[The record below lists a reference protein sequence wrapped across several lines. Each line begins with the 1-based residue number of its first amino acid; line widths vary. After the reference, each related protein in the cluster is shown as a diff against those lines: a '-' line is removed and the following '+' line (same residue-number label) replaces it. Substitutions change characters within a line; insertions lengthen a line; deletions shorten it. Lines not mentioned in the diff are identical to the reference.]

1 MEKASLENRQKK
13 PRLERA
19 SRWKTYFFL
28 LVLLLLVTVFL
39 SLNMGFS
46 QIPLQDTF
54 QILLKN
60 IPFIGDSVHLTQFQI
75 DKEPIIMLVRFPRIL
90 CGALVGAALAASGT
104 IFQGL
109 FRNPMA
115 DPYTTSASS
124 GASLGAALAI
134 VLGLGVSIFG
144 LFTIPLFA
152 FVGCMTSVLVVYFI
166 SRVGSR
172 VPITTLLLSGIAVSI
187 FELAIVAYLQ
197 TIAGD
202 RLGPLTFWLIGSLSS
217 TRTTWMGL
225 LSILPFILIGII
237 VTYLYSR
244 DLNLLT
250 LGEDQAQHLG
260 VNLERVK
267 LILMLVGALLAGAA
281 VAISGAIGFIGLMVP
296 HLARLLV
303 GPDHRVL
310 IPSSVFLGASF
321 LVLCDALTRVLTSP
335 ASPQEVPVGVI
346 TAVTGV
352 VFFLFLLRRKKR
364 IDAL

>member
-1 MEKASLENRQKK
+1 LEPTNK
-13 PRLERA
+13 PIHSVRT
-19 SRWKTYFFL
+19 SRWKTYF
-28 LVLLLLVTVFL
+28 LLLIGLFFAVVFL

-46 QIPLQDTF
+46 QIPLQDIS
-54 QILLKN
+54 QILFKN
-60 IPFIGDSVHLTQFQI
+60 IPFLGDFVNLTQFQI
-75 DKEPIIMLVRFPRIL
+75 DKEPIIMLVRLPRIV
-90 CGALVGAALAASGT
+90 CGALVGAALATSGT

-134 VLGLGVSIFG
+134 VLGLGISVFG
-144 LFTIPLFA
+144 VNTIPIFA
-152 FVGCMTSVLVVYFI
+152 FVGCMISVLVVYSI

-187 FELAIVAYLQ
+187 FELAIVTYLQ
-197 TIAGD
+197 TISGD

-217 TRTTWMGL
+217 TRTTWAGM
-225 LSILPFILIGII
+225 LSVLPFVLFGII

-260 VNLERVK
+260 INLERVK
-267 LILMLVGALLAGAA
+267 LILLLLGALMAGTA

-296 HLARLLV
+296 HLARLIV
-303 GPDHRVL
+303 GPDHRIL
-310 IPSSVFLGASF
+310 IPSSVLLGASF
-321 LVLCDALTRVLTSP
+321 LVLCDGITRMLTSP
-335 ASPQEVPVGVI
+335 ASPQEIPVGVI
-346 TAVTGV
+346 TAVSGV
-352 VFFLFLLRRKKR
+352 VFFLFLLRKKKR
-364 IDAL
+364 VSAF

>member
-1 MEKASLENRQKK
+1 MEEKKENRSI
-13 PRLERA
+13 RN
-19 SRWKTYFFL
+19 SRWKIYFAVLIVVFL
-28 LVLLLLVTVFL
+28 AAIFL
-39 SLNMGFS
+39 SLNMGFT
-46 QIPLQDTF
+46 QIPPLDALQV
-54 QILLKN
+54 LLKN
-60 IPFIGDSVHLTQFQI
+60 IPLIGDSINLTAYQTQV
-75 DKEPIIMLVRFPRIL
+75 EPIIMLVRLPRIM
-90 CGALVGAALAASGT
+90 CGALVGAALAAAGM

-134 VLGLGVSIFG
+134 VFGISTFG
-144 LFTIPLFA
+144 LVTTPIFA
-152 FVGCMTSVLVVYFI
+152 FIGCMISVLFVYSI

-187 FELAIVAYLQ
+187 FELAIVTYLQ

-202 RLGPLTFWLIGSLSS
+202 RLGPLTFWMIGSLSS
-217 TRTTWMGL
+217 TRTTWTGVMIL
-225 LSILPFILIGII
+225 LPFILVGVIA
-237 VTYLYSR
+237 TFLFSR
-244 DLNLLT
+244 DLNLLA

-260 VNLERVK
+260 INLERVK
-267 LILMLVGALLAGAA
+267 LILMVVGALLAGAA
-281 VAISGAIGFIGLMVP
+281 VSISGLIGFIGLMVP

-310 IPSSVFLGASF
+310 LPASVFMGAVF
-321 LVLCDALTRVLTSP
+321 LVLCDGITRFLTSP
-335 ASPQEVPVGVI
+335 SNPGEVPVGVI

-364 IDAL
+364 IDAF

>member
-1 MEKASLENRQKK
+1 MDEKTR
-13 PRLERA
+13 ERSIRK
-19 SRWKTYFFL
+19 SRWKMYFAI
-28 LVLLLLVTVFL
+28 LVLAFLATIFL
-39 SLNMGFS
+39 SLNMGFT
-46 QIPLQDTF
+46 QIPPLDILQV
-54 QILLKN
+54 ILKN
-60 IPFIGDSVHLTQFQI
+60 IPLIGDSINLTSYQAQI
-75 DKEPIIMLVRFPRIL
+75 EPIVMLVRLPRIM
-90 CGALVGAALAASGT
+90 CGALVGAALATSGM

-124 GASLGAALAI
+124 GAALGAALAI
-134 VLGLGVSIFG
+134 VFGISIFG
-144 LFTIPLFA
+144 LVTTPIFA
-152 FVGCMTSVLVVYFI
+152 FIGCMVSVLVVYSI

-172 VPITTLLLSGIAVSI
+172 VPITTLLLSGIAVGI
-187 FELAIVAYLQ
+187 FELAIVTYLQ

-202 RLGPLTFWLIGSLSS
+202 KLGPLTFWLIGSLSS
-217 TRTTWMGL
+217 TRTTWTGVL
-225 LSILPFILIGII
+225 ILLPFIFVG
-237 VTYLYSR
+237 VVATFLYSR

-260 VNLERVK
+260 INLERVK
-267 LILMLVGALLAGAA
+267 LILMVVGALLAGAA
-281 VAISGAIGFIGLMVP
+281 VSISGLIGFIGLMVP

-310 IPSSVFLGASF
+310 LPASLFTGAVF
-321 LVLCDALTRVLTSP
+321 LVLCDGVTRFLTSP
-335 ASPQEVPVGVI
+335 SSPSEVPVGVI

>member
-1 MEKASLENRQKK
+1 METRKK
-13 PRLERA
+13 QSGQIRT
-19 SRWKTYFFL
+19 SRWKTYFVILIVLFL
-28 LVLLLLVTVFL
+28 ATIFL
-39 SLNMGFS
+39 SLNMGFT
-46 QIPLQDTF
+46 QIPPQDIL

-60 IPFIGDSVHLTQFQI
+60 IPFIGNSVHLTPFQVA
-75 DKEPIIMLVRFPRIL
+75 KEPIIMLVRLPRIM
-90 CGALVGAALAASGT
+90 CGALVGAALAASGM

-134 VLGLGVSIFG
+134 VFSISVFGLG
-144 LFTIPLFA
+144 TIPIFA
-152 FVGCMTSVLVVYFI
+152 FVGCMTSVLVVYSI
-166 SRVGSR
+166 SKVGSR

-187 FELAIVAYLQ
+187 FELAIVTYLQ

-202 RLGPLTFWLIGSLSS
+202 KLGPLTFWLIGSLSS
-217 TRTTWMGL
+217 TRTTWTGV
-225 LSILPFILIGII
+225 STILPFVLVGIF
-237 VTYLYSR
+237 VTFLYSR

-260 VNLERVK
+260 INLERVK
-267 LILMLVGALLAGAA
+267 LILMLLGALLAGAA
-281 VAISGAIGFIGLMVP
+281 VSISGLIGFIGLMIP

-310 IPSSVFLGASF
+310 LPASVFTGAIF
-321 LVLCDALTRVLTSP
+321 LVLCDGLTRFLTSP
-335 ASPQEVPVGVI
+335 SSPSEVPVGVI

>member
-1 MEKASLENRQKK
+1 MV
-13 PRLERA
+13 
-19 SRWKTYFFL
+19 TI
-28 LVLLLLVTVFL
+28 LV
-39 SLNMGFS
+39 SLNMGFTP
-46 QIPLQDTF
+46 IPFQDIVN
-54 QILLKN
+54 ILLKN
-60 IPFIGDSVHLTQFQI
+60 IPFLGDSVHLTQFQI

-124 GASLGAALAI
+124 AASLGAALAI
-134 VLGLGVSIFG
+134 VLGVGVSTFG
-144 LFTIPLFA
+144 LLTIPIFA
-152 FVGCMTSVLVVYFI
+152 FIGCMISVLVVYFI

-225 LSILPFILIGII
+225 LSILPFIIFGII
-237 VTYLYSR
+237 VAYFYSR

-260 VNLERVK
+260 INLERVK
-267 LILMLVGALLAGAA
+267 LLLMMVGALLAGAA

-303 GPDHRVL
+303 GPDHRIL

-321 LVLCDALTRVLTSP
+321 LVLCDGLTRMLTSP

-364 IDAL
+364 VEAL

>member
-1 MEKASLENRQKK
+1 MEKTCLEYKRKESG
-13 PRLERA
+13 LERT
-19 SRWKTYFFL
+19 SRWKIYFIL
-28 LVLLLLVTVFL
+28 LVMLLIASIFF

-46 QIPLQDTF
+46 QIPLQDTL

-60 IPFIGDSVHLTQFQI
+60 IPFIGDSISLTPFQI
-75 DKEPIIMLVRFPRIL
+75 DKEPIIMIVRFPRIL
-90 CGALVGAALAASGT
+90 CGALVGAALSASGT

-134 VLGLGVSIFG
+134 VLGIGVSIFG

-152 FVGCMTSVLVVYFI
+152 IIGCMTSVLVVYFI

-187 FELAIVAYLQ
+187 FELAIVSYLQ

-217 TRTTWMGL
+217 TRTTWVGL
-225 LSILPFILIGII
+225 MSILPIVVFSII
-237 VTYLYSR
+237 ITYLYSR

-267 LILMLVGALLAGAA
+267 LILMFIGALLAGAA

-321 LVLCDALTRVLTSP
+321 LVLCDGLTRLLTSP
-335 ASPQEVPVGVI
+335 TSPQEIPVGVI
-346 TAVTGV
+346 TAVSGV
-352 VFFLFLLRRKKR
+352 VFFLFLLRKKKR

>member
-1 MEKASLENRQKK
+1 LEPPHK
-13 PRLERA
+13 PVTNVRT
-19 SRWKTYFFL
+19 SRWKTYF
-28 LVLLLLVTVFL
+28 VLLIVLFFVVVFL

-46 QIPLQDTF
+46 QIPIQDIS

-60 IPFIGDSVHLTQFQI
+60 IPFLGDFVNLTPFQI
-75 DKEPIIMLVRFPRIL
+75 EKEPIVILVRLPRIV
-90 CGALVGAALAASGT
+90 CGALVGAALATSGA

-134 VLGLGVSIFG
+134 VLGLGVSVLGIN
-144 LFTIPLFA
+144 TIPIFA
-152 FVGCMTSVLVVYFI
+152 FVGCMISVLTVYTI

-187 FELAIVAYLQ
+187 FELAIVTYLQ
-197 TIAGD
+197 TIAGEK
-202 RLGPLTFWLIGSLSS
+202 LGPLTFWLIGSLSS
-217 TRTTWMGL
+217 TRTTWFGM
-225 LSILPFILIGII
+225 LSVLPFIVFGII

-267 LILMLVGALLAGAA
+267 LILLLLGALMAGTA

-303 GPDHRVL
+303 GPDHKIL

-321 LVLCDALTRVLTSP
+321 LVLCDGITRLLTSP
-335 ASPQEVPVGVI
+335 QSPQEIPVGVI
-346 TAVTGV
+346 TAVSGV
-352 VFFLFLLRRKKR
+352 VFFLFLLRKKKR
-364 IDAL
+364 ISAF

>member
-1 MEKASLENRQKK
+1 MEEKK
-13 PRLERA
+13 KNQSIRN
-19 SRWKTYFFL
+19 SRWKTYFAILIVVFL
-28 LVLLLLVTVFL
+28 ATIFL
-39 SLNMGFS
+39 SLNMGFT
-46 QIPLQDTF
+46 QIPPLDTL

-60 IPFIGDSVHLTQFQI
+60 IPFIGDSIHLTAYQAQI
-75 DKEPIIMLVRFPRIL
+75 EPIIMLVRLPRIM
-90 CGALVGAALAASGT
+90 CGALVGAALATSGM

-134 VLGLGVSIFG
+134 VFGISIFG
-144 LFTIPLFA
+144 LGTTPIFA
-152 FVGCMTSVLVVYFI
+152 FVGCMISVLVVYSI

-187 FELAIVAYLQ
+187 FELAIVTYLQ

-217 TRTTWMGL
+217 TRTTWTGVMIL
-225 LSILPFILIGII
+225 LPFIFIG
-237 VTYLYSR
+237 VVAAFLYSR

-260 VNLERVK
+260 INLERVK
-267 LILMLVGALLAGAA
+267 LILMIVGALLAGAA
-281 VAISGAIGFIGLMVP
+281 VSISGLIGFIGLMVP

-310 IPSSVFLGASF
+310 LPASVFTGAVF
-321 LVLCDALTRVLTSP
+321 LVLCDGATRFLTSP
-335 ASPQEVPVGVI
+335 SNPSEVPVGVI

>member
-1 MEKASLENRQKK
+1 LEPSKK
-13 PRLERA
+13 QSGPIRK
-19 SRWKTYFFL
+19 SRWKTYFAILIVLFL
-28 LVLLLLVTVFL
+28 ATIFL
-39 SLNMGFS
+39 SLNMGFA

-60 IPFIGDSVHLTQFQI
+60 IPFIGNSVHLTQFQI

-134 VLGLGVSIFG
+134 VLGVGVSIFG
-144 LFTIPLFA
+144 LLTIPIFA

-172 VPITTLLLSGIAVSI
+172 VPITTLLLSGIAMSI
-187 FELAIVAYLQ
+187 FELAIVSYLQ

-225 LSILPFILIGII
+225 LSIFPFVLIGII

-267 LILMLVGALLAGAA
+267 LILMMVGALLAGAA

-310 IPSSVFLGASF
+310 IPASVFLGSSF
-321 LVLCDALTRVLTSP
+321 LVLCDGLTRILTSP
-335 ASPQEVPVGVI
+335 SSPQEVPVGVI

-352 VFFLFLLRRKKR
+352 VFFLFLLRKKKR

>member
-1 MEKASLENRQKK
+1 MAKAEKEPASKRT
-13 PRLERA
+13 
-19 SRWKTYFFL
+19 SHWKRYILLLFL
-28 LVLLLLVTVFL
+28 LLIVTIIV

-46 QIPLQDTF
+46 QIPFPD
-54 QILLKN
+54 ILSILGKN
-60 IPFIGDSVHLTQFQI
+60 IPFLGGSIQLTDFQAA
-75 DKEPIIMLVRFPRIL
+75 KEPLIMLVRLPRIV
-90 CGALVGAALAASGT
+90 CGALVGASLACSGT

-134 VLGLGVSIFG
+134 VFGLGFSIFG
-144 LFTIPLFA
+144 VNAIPIFA
-152 FVGCMTSVLVVYFI
+152 FIGCMVSVLVVYSI

-187 FELAIVAYLQ
+187 FELAIVTYLQ

-202 RLGPLTFWLIGSLSS
+202 KLGPLTFWLIGSLSS
-217 TRTTWMGL
+217 TRTTWAGV
-225 LSILPFILIGII
+225 LSMLPFVLVGVIA
-237 VTYLYSR
+237 TFLYSR

-260 VNLERVK
+260 VNLERTK
-267 LILMLVGALLAGAA
+267 LILMLLGALLAGAA
-281 VAISGAIGFIGLMVP
+281 VSISGLIGFIGLMVP

-310 IPSSVFLGASF
+310 IPASVFLGASF
-321 LVLCDALTRVLTSP
+321 LVLCDGLTRFLTSP
-335 ASPQEVPVGVI
+335 QSPQEVPVGVI
-346 TAVTGV
+346 TAASGV
-352 VFFLFLLRRKKR
+352 LFFLFLLRRKKR

>member
-1 MEKASLENRQKK
+1 MDTNKK
-13 PRLERA
+13 QNAPIRK
-19 SRWKTYFFL
+19 SRWKAYFL
-28 LVLLLLVTVFL
+28 LLILVFLGTIFL

-46 QIPLQDTF
+46 QIPPLDTL

-60 IPFIGDSVHLTQFQI
+60 IPFIGDSITLTPFQAA
-75 DKEPIIMLVRFPRIL
+75 KEPIIMLVRLPRIV
-90 CGALVGAALAASGT
+90 CGALVGAALATSGM

-134 VLGLGVSIFG
+134 VFSISIFG
-144 LFTIPLFA
+144 LGTIPIFA
-152 FVGCMTSVLVVYFI
+152 FIGCMVSVLVVYSI

-187 FELAIVAYLQ
+187 FELAIVTYLQ

-202 RLGPLTFWLIGSLSS
+202 KLGPLTFWLIGSLSS
-217 TRTTWMGL
+217 TRTTWTGV
-225 LSILPFILIGII
+225 STILPFVLFGVI
-237 VTYLYSR
+237 VTFLYSR

-260 VNLERVK
+260 MNIERTK
-267 LILMLVGALLAGAA
+267 LILMLIGALLAGAA
-281 VAISGAIGFIGLMVP
+281 VSISGLIGFIGLMVP

-303 GPDHRVL
+303 GPDHKVL
-310 IPSSVFLGASF
+310 LPASIFTGAIF
-321 LVLCDALTRVLTSP
+321 LVLCDGLTRFLTSP
-335 ASPQEVPVGVI
+335 TSPSEVPVGVI